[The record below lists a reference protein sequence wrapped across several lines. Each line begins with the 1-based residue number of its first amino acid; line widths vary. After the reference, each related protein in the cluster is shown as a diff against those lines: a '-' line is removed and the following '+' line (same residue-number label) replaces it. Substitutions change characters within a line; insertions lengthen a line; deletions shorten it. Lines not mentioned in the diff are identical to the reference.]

1 MEMTGQELVA
11 FAKSK
16 LGVPYVY
23 GMKGK
28 VMTEAI
34 YNSLKK
40 AYGNLVWDSD
50 KQKIGKV
57 CCDCSGLIS
66 WATGI
71 ARNSQNY
78 HDTALPTHLLALPY
92 GEKVILA
99 SISEMVSISLR
110 TAVHMAVVSISCVT
124 PTLPIG

>member
-1 MEMTGQELVA
+1 MTGQELVA

-71 ARNSQNY
+71 ALIYFRVTRNIY
-78 HDTALPTHLLALPY
+78 
-92 GEKVILA
+92 
-99 SISEMVSISLR
+99 R
-110 TAVHMAVVSISCVT
+110 
-124 PTLPIG
+124 

>member
-1 MEMTGQELVA
+1 
-11 FAKSK
+11 
-16 LGVPYVY
+16 
-23 GMKGK
+23 
-28 VMTEAI
+28 MTEAI

-40 AYGNLVWDSD
+40 AYGNMVWDSD
-50 KQKIGKV
+50 KKKLGKFAV
-57 CCDCSGLIS
+57 IVLGLSAGQRALHVIPRITIIQL
-66 WATGI
+66 WKY
-71 ARNSQNY
+71 SQLQL
-78 HDTALPTHLLALPY
+78 LPTHLLALPY